1 MASWPASG
9 LSTSS
14 SAPGR
19 GACSWGFLFGLG
31 LPAVQPGQTTREL
44 HHAERGESD
53 GRGQDADS
61 GGRSWRG
68 WGGEGNGVGD
78 LAAGRPGAGRV
89 ASAEHGM
96 DGELHSC
103 ALGSRTVALTSVTPV
118 HSVEVKKLQTEE
130 SGVSNATLE
139 GQSRAHTRV
148 RRCAQEAGASASVHA
163 ARAPRQN
170 GLTTGC
176 SLRRR
181 PPTVPPTGTGH
192 SLGVPPLQAIACRVK
207 RQAPS
212 REHGGQSA
220 GAPGV
225 RSAQLDSSPA
235 GGDERERLRR
245 SLSRGGAQP
254 HPRPGA

>member
-1 MASWPASG
+1 MSVLEPRLTRGGRCSQMASWPASG

-61 GGRSWRG
+61 SGRSWRG
-68 WGGEGNGVGD
+68 GGEGNGVGD

-89 ASAEHGM
+89 VSAEHGM

-130 SGVSNATLE
+130 SGVSNATLPLWKD
-139 GQSRAHTRV
+139 RAERTRV
-148 RRCAQEAGASASVHA
+148 FGGVH
-163 ARAPRQN
+163 
-170 GLTTGC
+170 
-176 SLRRR
+176 RR
-181 PPTVPPTGTGH
+181 PGHPPVFTQHTLHGRTG
-192 SLGVPPLQAIACRVK
+192 
-207 RQAPS
+207 
-212 REHGGQSA
+212 
-220 GAPGV
+220 
-225 RSAQLDSSPA
+225 
-235 GGDERERLRR
+235 
-245 SLSRGGAQP
+245 
-254 HPRPGA
+254 